1 MNIFNNPNY
10 DSTSISSTNN
20 RTLSTEE
27 MLYSTRNLSIEY
39 ILAKGDYVYEERGNL
54 VKLEETHIKK
64 VLNNIQDIKS
74 FN

>member
-27 MLYSTRNLSIEY
+27 RLYSTRNLSIEY
-39 ILAKGDYVYEERGNL
+39 ILAKGDYV
-54 VKLEETHIKK
+54 
-64 VLNNIQDIKS
+64 
-74 FN
+74 